1 LTVFG
6 RQLLVDR
13 IETDGWPIARAAEAA
28 GVSRQTATKWVRR
41 DRELGDE
48 GLEDGSSRPHRSP
61 RSLPAEKV
69 EAILVTRHEL
79 GVGPHRLAPVV
90 EVPRSTIG
98 DVLRRHGLSR
108 LADRDR
114 PTGIPIRYVR
124 ERPGELLHM
133 DAKKLGRIP
142 DGGGHR
148 FRGRGHGTPRAHAG
162 YDYVH
167 QVVDDMSRVAYA
179 TVHADERGTTCAAF
193 LREAAAFFAR
203 LGVRI
208 ERVMTDN
215 AKNYTRSRAFA
226 GVLDELEARHLTTP
240 PFRPQ
245 VTGKSERFNR
255 TMLDEWAY
263 ARPYAS
269 NEERLAALPGW
280 LDHYNRHRPHTALGG
295 LTPVLNGRV
304 SARELHAAIGSVRDE
319 ELALGRE
326 RKPRPA
332 VLGGPLILRPPP
344 TRFAPVERHDG
355 VTMFRA
361 EAPAMLEATRDDAWD
376 VVIALEQESGQRLYG
391 YALRLGVDPGRAA
404 DLVQEALLS
413 LWRELGRGTLIASG
427 TRGPS
432 GRCHAW
438 PWTSTASIGASP
450 L

>member
-1 LTVFG
+1 MAHRRAKLTVFG

-13 IETDGWPIARAAEAA
+13 IEVEGWAIAHAAAAA
-28 GVSRQTATKWVRR
+28 GVSRQTATKWLRR
-41 DRELGDE
+41 YRELGSD
-48 GLEDGSSRPHRSP
+48 GLEERSSRPHRSP
-61 RSLPAEKV
+61 RRLPQETV

-124 ERPGELLHM
+124 EHPGELLHM
-133 DAKKLGRIP
+133 DVKKLGRIP

-148 FRGRGHGTPRAHAG
+148 FRGRGHDTPRAHGG

-179 TVHADERGTTCAAF
+179 VIYPDERGTTCAAF

-226 GVLDELEARHLTTP
+226 GALDEIGARHLTTR

-245 VTGKSERFNR
+245 TNGKSERFNR
-255 TMLDEWAY
+255 TLLDEWAY
-263 ARPYAS
+263 ARMYRS
-269 NEERLAALPGW
+269 NEERLLALGPW
-280 LDHYNRHRPHTALGG
+280 LEEYNRHRPHTSLGG
-295 LTPVLNGRV
+295 RTPMQVLVDHVNNV
-304 SARELHAAIGSVRDE
+304 SVNHS
-319 ELALGRE
+319 
-326 RKPRPA
+326 
-332 VLGGPLILRPPP
+332 
-344 TRFAPVERHDG
+344 
-355 VTMFRA
+355 
-361 EAPAMLEATRDDAWD
+361 
-376 VVIALEQESGQRLYG
+376 
-391 YALRLGVDPGRAA
+391 
-404 DLVQEALLS
+404 
-413 LWRELGRGTLIASG
+413 
-427 TRGPS
+427 
-432 GRCHAW
+432 
-438 PWTSTASIGASP
+438 
-450 L
+450 

>member
-1 LTVFG
+1 MAHRRARLTVFG

-13 IETDGWPIARAAEAA
+13 VATDGWTIARAAEAA

-41 DRELGDE
+41 YREAGVA
-48 GLEDGSSRPHRSP
+48 GLEDRSSRPRHSP
-61 RSLPAEKV
+61 RALSADQV
-69 EAILVTRHEL
+69 AAILAARHEL

-90 EVPRSTIG
+90 GRSRATIT

-133 DAKKLGRIP
+133 DVKKLGRIP

-148 FRGRGHGTPRAHAG
+148 FRGRGGGTPRAHRG

-167 QVVDDMSRVAYA
+167 QVVDDMSRVAFAVVYR
-179 TVHADERGTTCAAF
+179 DERGTTCAAF

-215 AKNYTRSRAFA
+215 AKNYTTSRAFA
-226 GVLDELEARHLTTP
+226 AALDEVGARHLTTR

-245 VTGKSERFNR
+245 TNGKSERFNR

-269 NEERLAALPGW
+269 NNERLLAFGSW
-280 LDHYNRHRPHTALGG
+280 LDGYNHHRPHTALGG
-295 LTPVLNGRV
+295 LTPMEVLVNNV
-304 SARELHAAIGSVRDE
+304 SMNH
-319 ELALGRE
+319 
-326 RKPRPA
+326 
-332 VLGGPLILRPPP
+332 
-344 TRFAPVERHDG
+344 T
-355 VTMFRA
+355 
-361 EAPAMLEATRDDAWD
+361 
-376 VVIALEQESGQRLYG
+376 
-391 YALRLGVDPGRAA
+391 
-404 DLVQEALLS
+404 
-413 LWRELGRGTLIASG
+413 
-427 TRGPS
+427 
-432 GRCHAW
+432 
-438 PWTSTASIGASP
+438 
-450 L
+450 